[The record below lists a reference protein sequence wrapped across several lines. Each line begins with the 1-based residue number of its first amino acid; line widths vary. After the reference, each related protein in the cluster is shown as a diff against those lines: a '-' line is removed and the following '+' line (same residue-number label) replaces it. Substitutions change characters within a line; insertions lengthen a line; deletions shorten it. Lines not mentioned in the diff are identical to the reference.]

1 MTTPSNRTSPPPR
14 PVEYETAAAER
25 LKHKHLTVNH
35 YEDDFC
41 GSAQIE
47 FAHFN
52 WMYGRQLTFP
62 KQTLGIELCH
72 FPSAMSLIVHQQM
85 ESAMRR
91 SCKIIYVFIE
101 NYSTSAI
108 MLLWELVWKP
118 QIFGHTKSNTAFLHK
133 SFNLCQ
139 KKWWTKVTLK
149 HQYLLLA

>member
-1 MTTPSNRTSPPPR
+1 MKPHRRKDS
-14 PVEYETAAAER
+14 
-25 LKHKHLTVNH
+25 KHKHLTVNH

-62 KQTLGIELCH
+62 KQTVGIELFH

-91 SCKIIYVFIE
+91 SCEIIYVFIE
-101 NYSTSAI
+101 NYSTSA
-108 MLLWELVWKP
+108 LTWRASVKAPDCFWT
-118 QIFGHTKSNTAFLHK
+118 QKSN
-133 SFNLCQ
+133 SIPI
-139 KKWWTKVTLK
+139 KKVLICVKKNNGLK
-149 HQYLLLA
+149 